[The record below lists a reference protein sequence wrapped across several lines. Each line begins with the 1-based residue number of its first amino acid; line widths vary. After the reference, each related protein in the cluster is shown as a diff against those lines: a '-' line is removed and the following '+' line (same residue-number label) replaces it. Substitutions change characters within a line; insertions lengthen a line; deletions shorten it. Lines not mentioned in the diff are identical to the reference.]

1 MVRKSG
7 LGESNNIKQNRTK
20 VATEEI
26 RYWPDSDC
34 HVKEFEVKTE
44 QCKIV
49 SPPTTLLPEDL
60 KNMRFHAPG
69 GQGKPEK
76 VTDGCDST
84 INVKS

>member
-1 MVRKSG
+1 M
-7 LGESNNIKQNRTK
+7 
-20 VATEEI
+20 
-26 RYWPDSDC
+26 
-34 HVKEFEVKTE
+34 KEFEVKTE

-60 KNMRFHAPG
+60 KNMRFHAPC

-76 VTDGCDST
+76 VTDGCDNT